1 MAFFPVWVQPQQ
13 LIMCLKGFGHGGIWL
28 WRVLSIR
35 DNVTAGFYIIWK
47 RFDPCWGLSMW
58 SCLDALIPGW
68 VCPQV
73 LCSWGGVFVGFY
85 SWGILSTSNLLRREY
100 IFSQFHST
108 VNASENQNSTQ
119 NTGRHMVHQNCAYTY
134 VNSPGN
140 KVFYQAWYTV
150 FQKFPQPWRT
160 GNSMCKYLHL
170 ISRPRMCALQTVL

>member
-1 MAFFPVWVQPQQ
+1 MNGSEDWVLRYIRTCLFYVAFFPVWVQPQQ

-119 NTGRHMVHQNCAYTY
+119 NTGRHNGASELCLYTCKQPRKQRILSGLVY
-134 VNSPGN
+134 C
-140 KVFYQAWYTV
+140 
-150 FQKFPQPWRT
+150 FPEIPTTMTYR
-160 GNSMCKYLHL
+160 
-170 ISRPRMCALQTVL
+170 